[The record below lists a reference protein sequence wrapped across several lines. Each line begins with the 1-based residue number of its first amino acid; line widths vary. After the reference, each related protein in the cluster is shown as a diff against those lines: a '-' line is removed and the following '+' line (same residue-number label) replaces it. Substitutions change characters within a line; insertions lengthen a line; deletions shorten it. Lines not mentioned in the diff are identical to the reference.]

1 MKNTFKIILLI
12 VAIAVAGYAGF
23 YFLASKG
30 IVPVNVVPG
39 ARTLY
44 EGQVSIEPVVLAD
57 IEAELKAKN
66 IYHAMDGETI
76 VVYPHGQGWGPLSF
90 TITKNTLKA
99 TKDIPGTPDPEKYKE
114 EIRQDVR
121 DVSGIVTIKE
131 NTWKVTKT
139 TYPWTV
145 IY

>member
-1 MKNTFKIILLI
+1 MVVI
-12 VAIAVAGYAGF
+12 VVGYGGF

-44 EGQVSIEPVVLAD
+44 EGQVSIEPVSLEQTK
-57 IEAELKAKN
+57 IQLKEKN
-66 IYHAMDGETI
+66 IYYAVEGETI

-90 TITKNTLKA
+90 TLSKNTIKV

-114 EIRQDVR
+114 EVRQDVK
-121 DVSGIVTIKE
+121 DVGGIITIKE
-131 NTWKVTKT
+131 NTWKITKT

-145 IY
+145 LY